1 MTNQVMRMLLGLT
14 LATFVYAGSNGSDA
28 ANTVISYSNLAA
40 AAIGAGDNQRAEQYA
55 RQALEMAQR
64 TLPARHRLTAV
75 ALNNLAQ
82 SCRFQEKY
90 LEAEVYYRRAI
101 EIWEDTLGSQHP
113 DLARGLMNLA
123 ALYHERGRETGAE
136 DLYLRA
142 AEIFDA
148 ALGRNTP
155 LALVVR
161 NELADVLRAERR
173 YTEAAK
179 LARDTLSIMQSELP
193 EDDPRLQRARFN
205 FARLQQETQPARTKV
220 KTFR

>member
-1 MTNQVMRMLLGLT
+1 MGNQVMRMLFGLT
-14 LATFVYAGSNGSDA
+14 FATFVYAASNGSDTA
-28 ANTVISYSNLAA
+28 KTVTAYSNLAA
-40 AAIGAGDNQRAEQYA
+40 ASIRAGDNQRAEEYA
-55 RQALEMAQR
+55 RQALEMAQSD
-64 TLPARHRLTAV
+64 LPARHRLTAV

-90 LEAEVYYRRAI
+90 LEAEVFYRRAI
-101 EIWEDTLGSQHP
+101 EIWEDALGADHP

-142 AEIFDA
+142 AVIFEI
-148 ALGRNTP
+148 ALGKTTTE
-155 LALVVR
+155 ALVVR

-179 LARDTLSIMQSELP
+179 LARATLSVMQNVLP
-193 EDDPRLQRARFN
+193 EDDPRLQRARYN
-205 FARLQQETQPARTKV
+205 FARLQQETIPAKPKV